1 MLIFLLVLLALDI
14 SCAQNGRLLHL
25 LPKIC
30 IDVDQQQKNNAQ
42 ASSISGDDMSYKD
55 AIEAIK
61 HLISIGNLSQA
72 RAIAYECIL
81 LIGNNK
87 KCDATT
93 NINIPRHCCPMTEED
108 VVQTYNLSTNGYFH
122 KHENYLGLIVAK
134 AAQWQ
139 KHQIDNGDENDITS
153 DFHQSSECWDGI
165 TRTNTLGT
173 KKPLPFG
180 QTTNNIDPNMSSGS
194 AAIERWNE
202 CCSYFRSCSTDKES
216 SVCFDENAQHLC
228 CELSEG
234 LDNHL
239 ILPALRE
246 PMVKIRVNIKGKDQS
261 ELIAIE
267 QEGSLKMF
275 DVAGVLWP
283 AGYLLG
289 LCLSN
294 PLECGVHEVLDAIR
308 RDTNKQPM
316 AVELGTGVGFPSICL
331 AKALQ
336 YHLKNKVDNVGEVCD
351 DHDSVLPI
359 IVATDTSNTSLA
371 LTASNSYKNG
381 VGEVVKIAHANH
393 TDTNSLSMLSQQFTS
408 SIGEGFDI
416 VFGASLQNLFD
427 STNLKSASLWHSLD
441 ALLSKENQNAIVVLS
456 HVRTGNEQ
464 IELPPASECMFECVR
479 RISGDKFGMKTRD
492 GHSSDFEVVLLR
504 RRR

>member
-14 SCAQNGRLLHL
+14 SRAQNGPLHL

-30 IDVDQQQKNNAQ
+30 INVDQQQQQNNV
-42 ASSISGDDMSYKD
+42 ASSSSSGDGMSYKD

-81 LIGNNK
+81 LIGNNN
-87 KCDATT
+87 KCGAST
-93 NINIPRHCCPMTEED
+93 NMDIPRHCYPLTEEE
-108 VVQTYNLSTNGYFH
+108 VVQAYNLSTNEYFR
-122 KHENYLGLIVAK
+122 KNENYLGLVVAK

-139 KHQIDNGDENDITS
+139 KHQIDNDDENDITS
-153 DFHQSSECWDGI
+153 DFHQTSECWDGI
-165 TRTNTLGT
+165 TRDSLGT

-180 QTTNNIDPNMSSGS
+180 QTTNNKDPNVSSGS
-194 AAIERWNE
+194 AAIERWNK

-216 SVCFDENAQHLC
+216 VCFDENAQHVC

-246 PMVKIRVNIKGKDQS
+246 PMVKIRVNIKGKDKS
-261 ELIAIE
+261 ELITIE

-294 PLECGVHEVLDAIR
+294 PIECGVPEVLDAIR
-308 RDTNKQPM
+308 RATNKQPM
-316 AVELGTGVGFPSICL
+316 AVELGSGVGFPSICL

-336 YHLKNKVDNVGEVCD
+336 YHWKNKVDDTGEVCD

-381 VGEVVKIAHANH
+381 VGEIVKIAHANH

-408 SIGEGFDI
+408 SFGEGFDI

-427 STNLKSASLWHSLD
+427 GTNLKSASLWHSLD

-464 IELPPASECMFECVR
+464 IELPPASERMFECVR
-479 RISGDKFGMKTRD
+479 RVSGDKFGMKTRD